1 MVGLKYVR
9 MYAPHAHSLLLYPHT
24 EGLNTNSSRIDLDAD
39 FASALPLNGG
49 EAAGVSTEGGAA
61 SPAYPQFPGF
71 AGLPYMD
78 CVLGPGQML
87 YLPPGWWHYVRSLST
102 SCSVSFWWK

>member
-1 MVGLKYVR
+1 
-9 MYAPHAHSLLLYPHT
+9 MYAPHHSRLLYPHT

-39 FASALPLNGG
+39 FASLPPNGE
-49 EAAGVSTEGGAA
+49 EAAGVSTEDGA
-61 SPAYPQFPGF
+61 SPPAYPQFPGF
-71 AGLPYMD
+71 ADVPYMD

-87 YLPPGWWHYVRSLST
+87 YMPPGWWHYVRSLST